1 MLVKA
6 TNEYEKR
13 GLQDLELGR
22 IPKKGEEWE
31 VTEARYEVLTKS
43 NVHNAIFVEKVKKKK
58 VKEEE
63 TTERVR

>member
-6 TNEYEKR
+6 TDEYVKR

-22 IPKKGEEWE
+22 IPKKSEEWE
-31 VTEARYEVLTKS
+31 VTEKRHEVLTKT
-43 NVHNAIFVEKVKKKK
+43 NIYNAVFVEKVKKKK

-63 TTERVR
+63 TTEQVK

>member
-6 TNEYEKR
+6 TEEYERR

-31 VTEARYEVLTKS
+31 VTEKRYEVLAKA
-43 NVHNAIFVEKVKKKK
+43 NIYNAVFVEKVKKKK

-63 TTERVR
+63 TTEQVR

>member
-6 TNEYEKR
+6 TDEYVKR

-31 VTEARYEVLTKS
+31 ITESRYEVLTKT
-43 NVHNAIFVEKVKKKK
+43 NIYNAVFVEKAKKKK

-63 TTERVR
+63 TTEQVR

>member
-31 VTEARYEVLTKS
+31 ITEARYEVLTKT
-43 NVHNAIFVEKVKKKK
+43 NIYNTVFVEKTKKKK

-63 TTERVR
+63 TTEQVR